1 MNWKP
6 PAPIDASP
14 ENRARVS
21 GPGLRTLLN
30 VARVWELD
38 VSEIRVLL
46 GLPTAADFQVWSDA
60 ARADQPLILEADV
73 LLRISAVLG
82 IYRSLRLLEGTDDE
96 GLKWLR
102 SVNREIP
109 FSGKAPLELML
120 AGFEPGLMDVR
131 GYLLAKEHGG
141 GSAPNEVDRN
151 FKPYTDADLIW
162 I

>member
-46 GLPTAADFQVWSDA
+46 GLPTAAEFLVWSDA
-60 ARADQPLILEADV
+60 ARTDQPLILEADV

-82 IYRSLRLLEGTDDE
+82 IYSSLRRLEGPEDE
-96 GLKWLR
+96 GLSGSEASIVKSR
-102 SVNREIP
+102 SAEGRLW
-109 FSGKAPLELML
+109 SSCWRASSLG
-120 AGFEPGLMDVR
+120 
-131 GYLLAKEHGG
+131 
-141 GSAPNEVDRN
+141 
-151 FKPYTDADLIW
+151 
-162 I
+162 